1 MALDGLRSL
10 SAVQAVKLK
19 NTVNTVSYKKMYALH
34 HIYQSHQVGWSR
46 VFTGLILATGL
57 MFDTPAV
64 SLFLWLCPSLF
75 AIRLAS
81 H

>member
-1 MALDGLRSL
+1 MDGSGWMEAL
-10 SAVQAVKLK
+10 SAVQAVKLR
-19 NTVNTVSYKKMYALH
+19 NTVKSPKIYAFH
-34 HIYQSHQVGWSR
+34 HIYQSHQMGWSG

-64 SLFLWLCPSLF
+64 RLFLWLCPSLF

-81 H
+81 N

>member
-1 MALDGLRSL
+1 MALDGWRTL

-19 NTVNTVSYKKMYALH
+19 NTVESPKMYALH
-34 HIYQSHQVGWSR
+34 HIYQSHQVGWSG
-46 VFTGLILATGL
+46 VFIGLILATGL

-64 SLFLWLCPSLF
+64 SLFLWIFRSLF
-75 AIRLAS
+75 AISLAS